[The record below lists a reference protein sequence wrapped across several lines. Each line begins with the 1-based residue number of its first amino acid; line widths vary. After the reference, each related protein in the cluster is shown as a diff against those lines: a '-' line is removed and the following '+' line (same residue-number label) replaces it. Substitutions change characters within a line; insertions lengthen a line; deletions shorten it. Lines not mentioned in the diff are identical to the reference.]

1 MYDMGIILLVF
12 VYQYMGENELNIGLF
27 LFRVGRGIIYHL
39 KIQSSIKASKCD
51 KTDTFTKAKA
61 ITSVKNF
68 TVVNNLIVAELQ
80 LKLVEYIIL

>member
-1 MYDMGIILLVF
+1 MLHMALKMKRYNISSKGYKAVYELISGI
-12 VYQYMGENELNIGLF
+12 
-27 LFRVGRGIIYHL
+27 
-39 KIQSSIKASKCD
+39 

-80 LKLVEYIIL
+80 LKLVEYIIFMR